1 LLGIQLA
8 GHPGD
13 VGGQGID
20 DDSRE
25 QVLDER
31 LAPCSSFRCVRAVNA
46 VNELNNAGSG
56 ERRFLVAGDID
67 DALKRAWT
75 LSPRRSAAMATLE
88 SRISP
93 TRAR

>member
-1 LLGIQLA
+1 
-8 GHPGD
+8 
-13 VGGQGID
+13 
-20 DDSRE
+20 
-25 QVLDER
+25 
-31 LAPCSSFRCVRAVNA
+31 VNA